1 MSVAFVLGNGL
12 SRKPIPFDPLKK
24 IGKVYACNAVYR
36 QYTPDYLVAV
46 DAKMINEIC
55 QEGAQLRMPVWTNP
69 NHAYKKFKKLNFFE
83 PSLGWSS
90 GPTALWLACS
100 HNHQMIYLLGFDFL
114 GTDQGKLNNI
124 YGDTPNYKKNSDT
137 ATYHGN
143 WNRQTAIIL
152 QKNGSKKFCRIIPD
166 GGHIFPAEDLKKYTN
181 YSEMTVSQFKHQYHL

>member
-1 MSVAFVLGNGL
+1 MIIYLFVGL
-12 SRKPIPFDPLKK
+12 IPLT
-24 IGKVYACNAVYR
+24 I
-36 QYTPDYLVAV
+36 
-46 DAKMINEIC
+46 
-55 QEGAQLRMPVWTNP
+55 
-69 NHAYKKFKKLNFFE
+69 
-83 PSLGWSS
+83 
-90 GPTALWLACS
+90 
-100 HNHQMIYLLGFDFL
+100 LLGFDFL

-152 QKNGSKKFCRIIPD
+152 QKNGLKKFCRIIPD